1 MLRVWRSGATNR
13 SGHAGAVIF
22 VCSFVVLSKLWE
34 IHRYLFHLLKT
45 CDQTLVFWNFLVL
58 IFVSC
63 FPFATSLAGEYPH
76 FSLSAA
82 IYVSKLLA
90 MHLVYRGLWHHLTH
104 EECLM
109 KSALDPAVR
118 KAITQRFNFYFCL
131 VMVALG
137 LSYFS
142 SVLSIG
148 LIVVYQ
154 FSIFF
159 GQPIVKGRAV

>member
-1 MLRVWRSGATNR
+1 MCGAMK
-13 SGHAGAVIF
+13 SA
-22 VCSFVVLSKLWE
+22 
-34 IHRYLFHLLKT
+34 
-45 CDQTLVFWNFLVL
+45 D
-58 IFVSC
+58 
-63 FPFATSLAGEYPH
+63 
-76 FSLSAA
+76 SAA
-82 IYVSKLLA
+82 DAPRHDPAKFYVSNLLA